1 MLGKNSMIRTEPA
14 PGDPLVAAKSRSV
27 KQRLRERYEY
37 CIVIFCNSSLLTRSF
52 CSTSML

>member
-1 MLGKNSMIRTEPA
+1 MLGKNSMIHTEPA